1 MSTVTEKT
9 TTKVN
14 PIPPG
19 FHTVTPYLIV
29 QGAERLIEFLKQ
41 AFGAEEIFRTNQPDG
56 TVGHTQMQISDSMIE
71 LAEGNERWKALPCAL
86 HLYVPD
92 TDATYRR
99 AMAAGATSLIEPE
112 DAFYGDRTA
121 GVADPS
127 GNQWFI
133 ATRQEDLTHEEM
145 TRRAQAAGKAG

>member
-1 MSTVTEKT
+1 MSTATET
-9 TTKVN
+9 RTSKVS

-29 QGAERLIEFLKQ
+29 QGAERLIEFLQQ
-41 AFGAEEIFRTNQPDG
+41 AFGAEVLFRTNAPDG
-56 TVGHTQMQISDSMIE
+56 RISHAELRIGDSMIE
-71 LAEGNERWKALPCAL
+71 MGEGNEQWQPRPCAL

-92 TDATYRR
+92 ADAIYRR
-99 AMAAGATSLIEPE
+99 ALAAGATSLSEPA
-112 DAFYGDRTA
+112 DVFYGDRA
-121 GVADPS
+121 ASVVDPS

-133 ATRQEDLTHEEM
+133 ATRQEDLSYEEM

>member
-9 TTKVN
+9 TTKVS

-41 AFGAEEIFRTNQPDG
+41 AFGAEEIYRSNQPDG
-56 TVGHTQMQISDSMIE
+56 TIGHTEMQIGDSMIE
-71 LAEGNERWKALPCAL
+71 LAEGNERWQPRLCSL

-99 AMAAGATSLIEPE
+99 ALEAGATSLMEPE
-112 DAFYGDRTA
+112 DAFYGDRAA

-127 GNQWFI
+127 GNHWFI
-133 ATRQEDLTHEEM
+133 ATRQEELTHEEM